1 MSCSIGDKEQGIR
14 FLREKVEAGADFI
27 VTQLFYDAD
36 AFINFVDDCRDSGIK
51 CPIIPGILPIQNYS
65 GFKKMTDF
73 CKLKVP
79 EQIWTDLRP
88 IKDNDEAVKEY
99 GVQLAQN
106 MCKRILSPEN
116 KNRVQGVH
124 FYTLNLER
132 SVRNILDGLGV
143 RYDCASRRPLPWRP
157 STTPGRSHE
166 DVRPIFWANRPTSYL
181 QRTSSWDEF
190 PNGRWG
196 DNRSP
201 AYGEVHQM
209 SHFGN
214 HTCIVSLLLLNV
226 CRLAV
231 FPDLA
236 LLLSPPPIH
245 HHPIANTNFNRERS
259 IVHLRLNCVC
269 FAYSTLPSWID
280 PGMQSH
286 VG

>member
-1 MSCSIGDKEQGIR
+1 M
-14 FLREKVEAGADFI
+14 
-27 VTQLFYDAD
+27 TQLFYDAD
-36 AFINFVDDCRDSGIK
+36 AFIDFVDDCRDSGIK

-214 HTCIVSLLLLNV
+214 HFLYRISLLLPVDGVGCLS
-226 CRLAV
+226 RPS
-231 FPDLA
+231 F
-236 LLLSPPPIH
+236 SPPH
-245 HHPIANTNFNRERS
+245 REKLTSIAKRS
-259 IVHLRLNCVC
+259 CIFVC
-269 FAYSTLPSWID
+269 NVYVAYSTLPSRVD